1 MFGPFFAQP
10 LLQEPAMPTPPD
22 YEKFNTLSPFEL
34 KDQLIKLASG
44 RAQRAMLDAGRG
56 NPNFLA
62 TLPRQGFFQLGLFA
76 TAESELSFSYMAE
89 GVGGFPRKDGIE
101 ARFNAFVADHKA
113 EPGVAFL
120 RRALSYVRDQLG
132 LSAEGFL
139 QEVTAGILGC
149 DYPTP
154 PRMLRYSEQVVRH
167 YLLREMAGGTM
178 PDATTDLFALE
189 GGTAAISYIFAS
201 LRENGLIRPGDKAAI
216 GMPVF
221 TPYVE
226 IPELRDYQLDEV
238 PIYAAPE
245 AGWQYP
251 DSELDKLL
259 DPAIKVFLVVNPSN
273 PPSVKMNDA
282 GLARIV
288 EIVKTKRPD
297 LIIVTDDVYGT
308 FADNFRS
315 LYSVCPQN
323 TVLVY
328 SFSKYFGS
336 TGWRLGVVATHTQ
349 NVLDRALAALPE
361 EEKEALDK
369 RYASLTPDV
378 RGLKFIDRLV
388 ADSRTV
394 ALNHTAGL
402 STPQQVQMVLFAL
415 FALMDGRE
423 AYKTALKNLLHRREI
438 ALYRDLGVPAPNDP
452 GCTHY
457 YTLIDLANVA
467 THLYGTRFARWLIT
481 RVDYQTILF
490 RIADETGVVLLPGDG
505 FAVRRPSARA
515 SLANLNEYQYAAIGA
530 ALRRM
535 ADEYYERY
543 KKEKAADTTGKNTH

>member
-10 LLQEPAMPTPPD
+10 LLQETAMPTPPD

-139 QEVTAGILGC
+139 QEMTAGILGC

-273 PPSVKMNDA
+273 PPSVKMNNA
-282 GLARIV
+282 GLARIA

-543 KKEKAADTTGKNTH
+543 KKEKAADTTGKNTP